1 MYYIGEDGSYILS
14 FDSSA
19 STTEICLE
27 FRAAV
32 NDQEEL
38 HQVYLNE
45 HPNLPLDFFQ
55 GMSIMAQFH
64 SVAILAEFQN
74 MYYLNAATYD
84 WENENDLMI
93 FTYLRYQQLIGPIG
107 NPDMPLVQT
116 IHRRHIRG
124 NRRQE
129 RWSSYDCRH

>member
-1 MYYIGEDGSYILS
+1 MYYIGADGSYILS

-38 HQVYLNE
+38 HQMYLNE

-93 FTYLRYQQLIGPIG
+93 FTYLRYQQLIGPIV

-129 RWSSYDCRH
+129 RRTSYDCKY